1 MSSLISFHLLFIHCP
16 NFLLFWSQATL
27 LTLLFILLW
36 RGALQL
42 GLCLLSTPNC
52 SRLSLHPLIPR
63 GKPLVYFV
71 YLKHLRI
78 LHNKFLLLG
87 IWFHIIG
94 IIIYFSGYKF
104 WINATPQRNRDLS
117 TLLSWKIFTLCTKES
132 ICSSLG
138 FLPFLF
144 FLSDLHSSSHIPCN
158 FLKWINLTVS
168 VFVKEVTAAIIWFE
182 LFCWE
187 IICPQIIHS
196 YLTGHSILYL

>member
-1 MSSLISFHLLFIHCP
+1 MSSLISFDLLFIHCP

-63 GKPLVYFV
+63 GKPLVYFF

-104 WINATPQRNRDLS
+104 WIDPGSPAEVRSREEKTLSSTTAWCIGALPSSCNERHRNEKVDVCMGPCEYRRRSS
-117 TLLSWKIFTLCTKES
+117 TYRCWSYQQEW
-132 ICSSLG
+132 
-138 FLPFLF
+138 
-144 FLSDLHSSSHIPCN
+144 
-158 FLKWINLTVS
+158 LKWPTIR
-168 VFVKEVTAAIIWFE
+168 FWDHCK
-182 LFCWE
+182 
-187 IICPQIIHS
+187 
-196 YLTGHSILYL
+196 